1 MGIVPEIP
9 GREIND
15 HRIDTRIDTSHQRR
29 PTRLRWQKLEI
40 PPNAVNARAFCATVG
55 FLGVNGLV
63 RTVTGRFRERSRVF
77 VFGRGGRR
85 DVACE
90 QSPEYRL
97 RMLAIRLIERKRDGG
112 RIEPGEWHALL
123 GAYVA
128 GHVPD
133 YQMAAFLMA
142 AYLRGLDREETA
154 ALTESMLRSGLALDL
169 DGISAPRIDKHSTGG
184 VGDKVSLV
192 LAPLAAAVGIV
203 VPMMSG
209 RGLGH
214 TGGTLDK
221 LDAIPGFRSD
231 LSLVQARAQ
240 LERIGCVLLGQTGEI
255 APVDRK
261 LYSLRNATSTVESI
275 PLIAASIMSKKLAEG
290 LTGLVLDVK
299 RGSGSFL
306 QTLERGLELSQLMI
320 SLGAAHECPVV
331 ALVTAMDRP
340 LGRAC
345 GNALETEEA
354 IHALHGEGPS
364 DLMEVTYALAAEMM
378 LLGAMVDDRAA
389 AHERL
394 ETAIASGAAAAKFR
408 EIIEAQGGNPAVVDD
423 PALLPQAEAIELFRA
438 TRRGFVAQIEPRA
451 VGRGVIALGG
461 GRTMMEDAVDPG
473 VGFVITAKPGDW
485 VESGEPIAS
494 VFARDEAGLRA
505 GAAALREAIRI
516 GDEAEPPLPL
526 ISHRVT
532 ERGAEVYAE
541 L

>member
-1 MGIVPEIP
+1 
-9 GREIND
+9 
-15 HRIDTRIDTSHQRR
+15 
-29 PTRLRWQKLEI
+29 
-40 PPNAVNARAFCATVG
+40 
-55 FLGVNGLV
+55 
-63 RTVTGRFRERSRVF
+63 
-77 VFGRGGRR
+77 
-85 DVACE
+85 
-90 QSPEYRL
+90 
-97 RMLAIRLIERKRDGG
+97 MLAIRLIERKRDGG
-112 RIEPGEWHALL
+112 RIEAGEWRALL

-128 GHVPD
+128 GHVPE

-142 AYLRGLDREETA
+142 VYLRGLDRDETA
-154 ALTESMLRSGLALDL
+154 ALTEAMLKSGGTLDL
-169 DGISAPRIDKHSTGG
+169 HGISAPRIDKHSTGG

-192 LAPLAAAVGIV
+192 LAPLVATVGIV

-221 LDAIPGFRSD
+221 LDAIPGFHSD
-231 LSLVQARAQ
+231 LSLAQARAQ
-240 LERIGCVLLGQTGEI
+240 LEKIGCVLLGQSGEI

-261 LYSLRNATSTVESI
+261 LYALRDATATVESI

-290 LTGLVLDVK
+290 LSGLVLDVK

-306 QTLERGLELSQLMI
+306 QTLDRGVELAETMI
-320 SLGAAHECPVV
+320 ALGAAHGCPVV
-331 ALVTAMDRP
+331 ALLTAMDRP

-354 IHALHGEGPS
+354 IHALRGEGPD

-378 LLGAMVDDRAA
+378 MLGGLVADRAA
-389 AHERL
+389 ARDNL
-394 ETAIASGAAAAKFR
+394 EDAIASGAAAEKFK

-438 TRRGFVAQIEPRA
+438 SRRGFIAQIEPRA
-451 VGRGVIALGG
+451 VGRGIIALGG
-461 GRTMMEDAVDPG
+461 GRTTMEDVVDPG

-485 VESGEPIAS
+485 VESGEAIAS
-494 VFARDEAGLRA
+494 VFAKDEAGLRA

-516 GDEAEPPLPL
+516 ADEAEPPLPL

-532 ERGAEVYAE
+532 AGGVETYAAGG
-541 L
+541 